1 MLSDVAFTAYAQE
14 YMDMVFRVAF
24 HWLGSRAD
32 ADDVTQNVFLKLY
45 REERAFESEAHVKHW
60 LLRVAV
66 NECKKILRAPW
77 RRCAPI
83 EGNETY
89 LPASPPPSE
98 EHAALMD
105 AVLRLKPKYR
115 AAVYLFYYED
125 CTTEEIAKLLNIPR
139 ATVLTHLRRAR
150 EALREE
156 LTKEA

>member
-1 MLSDVAFTAYAQE
+1 MLSDTAFTAYAQT

-45 REERAFESEAHVKHW
+45 REEKPFESEAHVKHW

-77 RRCAPI
+77 RRCAPLESGEI
-83 EGNETY
+83 F
-89 LPASPPPSE
+89 LAASPPPSE
-98 EHAALMD
+98 EHVALMD

-125 CTTEEIAKLLNIPR
+125 CTTDEISKLLGIPR